1 MIDLALILAAG
12 RGGRFRGHHPVPHKS
27 LVPVD
32 GRPLLART
40 CGMLRH
46 LGVRRAIVVTGY
58 QGEALRS
65 ALAGLGDS
73 RFEVT
78 FVENARWQESNG
90 LSVLAAAPLLRRDYL
105 LLMADHLFDPEIA
118 AALCRA
124 EPGPQ
129 EVMLA
134 VDRKIGDIYDLEDAT
149 KTCLADGRITAIGK
163 ELEVFDA
170 ADTGLFACSGAL
182 VRALR
187 RCAEAAGGDCS
198 LTDGAR
204 LLAQAGNLGY
214 LDIGEAWWQD
224 IDTPGALVHAERL
237 LRRSRARRA

>member
-12 RGGRFRGHHPVPHKS
+12 RGGRFRDHSVPHKS

-40 CGMLRH
+40 CGMLRD
-46 LGVRRAIVVTGY
+46 LGVRRTVVVTGY
-58 QGEALRS
+58 RGKAVRS

-78 FVENARWQESNG
+78 FVDNARWEESNG
-90 LSVLAAAPLLRRDYL
+90 LSVLAAAPLLRRNYL

-124 EPGPQ
+124 ALGPQ

-134 VDRKIGDIYDLEDAT
+134 VDRKIGEIYDLEDAT
-149 KTCLADGRITAIGK
+149 KARLADGRITAIGK

-182 VRALR
+182 VRALG

-204 LLAQAGNLGY
+204 RVAAAGNLSY
-214 LDIGEAWWQD
+214 LDIGQAWWQD
-224 IDTPGALVHAERL
+224 IDTPGALVHAEGL
-237 LRRSRARRA
+237 LRRSGARRA